1 MCDVCCVLCVVC
13 CVFVCCVLR
22 RSLQVINF
30 YVLLLRQWNT
40 RKCETLV
47 AAGMPP
53 LPSVYVFNS
62 PTFFYAKV
70 C

>member
-1 MCDVCCVLCVVC
+1 
-13 CVFVCCVLR
+13 VLR